1 MKNLMKKRILS
12 LLLAVVLVCSLV
24 PTAFAASSEATDAA
38 NTLHNLGLFNG
49 TGTNADGTPI
59 YDLDRAPSRFEA
71 VTMLVR
77 LLGKEAEA
85 KAGTWD
91 TPFTDVVD
99 WAKPYVGYAYANGLA
114 AGTSATTF
122 GGSAIVTAS
131 QYLTFV
137 LRSLGYESGKD
148 FQWDK
153 AWELSDKIGMTDGRY
168 NADTKTFLRGDV
180 AIISNNALYM
190 NLANSDKTL
199 LDSFNARG
207 FGMLEQNDKT
217 MNVGGD
223 SIIVEIDG
231 KYHDN
236 APLTMWAYEFN
247 GKISYYTDAS
257 NFRLLKILTK
267 DYKLQPSQSAN
278 PKIEEALEYDMSQ
291 TSRVGISKW
300 NAYPTPGVSQ
310 TWATYSYRGNM
321 FSIALDNGGH
331 DDNVLYYVDGVR
343 CFDRVWNG
351 KQYTFVNVD
360 DFLSRFGL
368 KTEITFKNVEGIN
381 EAVWTFTDVVEVTPT
396 PIPVPAIPE
405 DEPTIPD
412 TEEENS
418 GNVETPEEEVIY
430 YYSVSPNT
438 AVYNDKIYLM
448 DNSYRAAYSSKDGEV
463 YGYDSSFFKVL
474 FNPVKIEKNDN
485 PFTEGTLSYTNWVPE
500 ADGISYREEN
510 NFDYETKTEYIS
522 ISETFETFTLTANGK
537 TFKSMSAD
545 EFIAGNFKEND
556 SGIFNGIR
564 YCICYNKPYYNMNDL
579 AEYFG
584 IENKSFHIEE
594 AEDYSYRWIIK
605 DESETK

>member
-1 MKNLMKKRILS
+1 MKKKMFS
-12 LLLAVVLVCSLV
+12 LLIATLLVVCLV
-24 PTAFAASSEATDAA
+24 PTTFAADSEATNAA
-38 NTLHNLGLFNG
+38 NSLHNLGLFNG

-77 LLGKEAEA
+77 LLGKEGDA
-85 KAGTWD
+85 KEGNWNI
-91 TPFTDVVD
+91 PFTDIEE
-99 WAKPYVGYAYANGLA
+99 WAKPYVGYAYANGLT

-122 GGSAIVTAS
+122 GGSETITAS

-168 NADTKTFLRGDV
+168 NVGSKDFLRGDV

-190 NLANSDKTL
+190 KLANSDKTL

-217 MNVGGD
+217 MNAGGD

-257 NFRLLKILTK
+257 NFQLLKILTK

-300 NAYPTPGVSQ
+300 NAYPAPGVSQ
-310 TWATYSYRGNM
+310 TWATYSYHGNM

-331 DDNVLYYVDGVR
+331 DDNVMYYVDGVR
-343 CFDRVWNG
+343 CFDRVWDG

-360 DFLSRFGL
+360 DFISRFGL

-405 DEPTIPD
+405 DEPTISG
-412 TEEENS
+412 TEEENI

-485 PFTEGTLSYTNWVPE
+485 PFTAGTLSYTNWVPE

-537 TFKSMSAD
+537 TFDSMSSD